1 MSDSDI
7 TQDFSKLIGDTAIS
21 MNRSSIEQIPIT
33 KLKDNPQNFYGLRDI
48 DHLAN
53 SIALSRYVEP
63 LTVEKIEGKDEYL
76 LISGHRRKAAWQ
88 KLLDNGT
95 VTDSTLP
102 CIVCDFTPIQYL
114 SHEDCA
120 MMYLMLS
127 NMGQRKIR
135 TVDEK
140 LQEADRLE
148 PIAKKIF
155 KTLPNEKASEV
166 GYFRGFF
173 ATKFMNMSSTSL
185 QRLLILKNLIAEAK
199 DQVDSGTMSLTFASE
214 LASLEPDEQKSYME
228 EIQQG
233 NRSATVRELI
243 EYKKNRNN
251 PAEPAEEEKLPE
263 EPDAPSELSEPPE
276 NTADEPAEDGEPEN
290 EEPDD
295 VAQDPEMDHPDR
307 SAEPIDSTKDEPAE
321 KNKTTP
327 SEPVVI
333 CDIKEVPK
341 KITDPQAEAKD
352 WLNEQQITYLSQ
364 LKEYA
369 DAQVKIYED
378 SDELRSSQWKVRAS
392 VLSVQILM
400 LKGF

>member
-1 MSDSDI
+1 MSDI
-7 TQDFSKLIGDTAIS
+7 IQDFSKLIGDTAIS

-53 SIALSRYVEP
+53 SIALSHYVEP

-95 VTDSTLP
+95 VMDSTLP
-102 CIVCDFTPIQYL
+102 CIVCDFSPIQYL
-114 SHEDCA
+114 SQEDCA

-199 DQVDSGTMSLTFASE
+199 DQVDSGIMSLTFASE
-214 LASLEPDEQKSYME
+214 LASLEPDEQKSYLE

-243 EYKKNRNN
+243 EYKQNRNN
-251 PAEPAEEEKLPE
+251 PAEPAGEEELPE
-263 EPDAPSELSEPPE
+263 EPDAPSELSEPSKDS
-276 NTADEPAEDGEPEN
+276 ADEPAEDEESQN
-290 EEPDD
+290 EESDA
-295 VAQDPEMDHPDR
+295 VAQDPEMDHPDS
-307 SAEPIDSTKDEPAE
+307 SAEPIAPLEDEPVE
-321 KNKTTP
+321 KSKTTP
-327 SEPVVI
+327 SEPVVV

-341 KITDPQAEAKD
+341 KIIDPQAEAKD

-369 DAQVKIYED
+369 DEQVKIYED